1 MTSNSQLALTNSWEL
16 VAVLDLGLG
25 FNVRIRIRMTSSTT
39 TSIFTH
45 NKQTNNNKHQTTNT
59 CEVVTLQGPVVQMP
73 VSLTLG

>member
-1 MTSNSQLALTNSWEL
+1 MTSNSQLALTNSWEF

-25 FNVRIRIRMTSSTT
+25 FKVSIRIRMMTSP
-39 TSIFTH
+39 
-45 NKQTNNNKHQTTNT
+45 QQHQYSSTTNT

>member
-1 MTSNSQLALTNSWEL
+1 MSLCNLSNIMMTSNSQLALTNSWEL

-45 NKQTNNNKHQTTNT
+45 NKH
-59 CEVVTLQGPVVQMP
+59 L
-73 VSLTLG
+73 

>member
-1 MTSNSQLALTNSWEL
+1 MTSNSQLALTNSWEF

-25 FNVRIRIRMTSSTT
+25 FKVRIRMMTSP
-39 TSIFTH
+39 
-45 NKQTNNNKHQTTNT
+45 QQHQYSSTTNT